1 MNASNHNSS
10 GVSLVVRG
18 LRKNFDGQ
26 EVLKGVDFEVR
37 PGEIFVIMGPS
48 GSGKSVLLKH
58 LIGLEEP
65 DAGEILINGET
76 VGSPEVAA
84 KYRMAL
90 VFQSGA
96 LLNSLTVGE
105 NVGLY
110 LTEHRLKPPAEIEKV
125 VAEILEDVGLKDTA
139 DKMPNELSGGM
150 KKRVA
155 IARALVIEPQLIL
168 YDEPTSEL
176 DPLSSVVIGNEIL
189 DLKRR
194 THVTSL
200 IVSHDRD
207 LAFGVADRIAVI
219 VEGRT
224 SAEEA
229 GLAPVADIRTVA
241 IASDHTGGKLR
252 QNLVTFLRGRGLAVQ
267 DLGTDGPDPVDYPD
281 VAASVG
287 RIVARREA
295 DAGIVIDGAGIGSAI
310 AANKIDGIRAVMA
323 TSELVARYSREHN
336 GANVLTLGATLVTP
350 DEARAIITTWLTTAM
365 REPRYIRRLA
375 KIRDLER
382 G

>member
-1 MNASNHNSS
+1 MNRPNNHVA

-18 LRKNFDGQ
+18 LHKSFAGQ
-26 EVLKGVDFEVR
+26 KVLNGIDLEVQ

-65 DAGEILINGET
+65 DAGEILINGESIST
-76 VGSPEVAA
+76 PEIAA
-84 KYRMAL
+84 KYRMAM

-110 LTEHRLKPPAEIEKV
+110 LTEHRLKTPAEIEQIVSEKL
-125 VAEILEDVGLKDTA
+125 ADVGLKDA
-139 DKMPNELSGGM
+139 MDKMPSELSGGM

-155 IARALVIEPQLIL
+155 IARALVIEPQMIL

-194 THVTSL
+194 IHVTSL
-200 IVSHDRD
+200 VVSHDRD

-219 VEGRT
+219 
-224 SAEEA
+224 
-229 GLAPVADIRTVA
+229 AD
-241 IASDHTGGKLR
+241 GKII
-252 QNLVTFLRGRGLAVQ
+252 T
-267 DLGTDGPDPVDYPD
+267 
-281 VAASVG
+281 
-287 RIVARREA
+287 
-295 DAGIVIDGAGIGSAI
+295 IG
-310 AANKIDGIRAVMA
+310 
-323 TSELVARYSREHN
+323 
-336 GANVLTLGATLVTP
+336 TP
-350 DEARAIITTWLTTAM
+350 DEVNNFKDPLVQSFLHADFK
-365 REPRYIRRLA
+365 REN
-375 KIRDLER
+375 
-382 G
+382 